1 MSVHSDTPEAPL
13 PVNLVLI
20 GFMGSGKS
28 SIGRLLA
35 TRLGFHLLDTDA
47 MVVEDAGMQI
57 TEIFEWKGEG
67 VFRDYE
73 SRALTYLVERNARRL
88 VVATGGGIVTRESN
102 LPLLHQIGF
111 VVGLTAS
118 EEVIF
123 ERVSRNRAR
132 PLLHTPNPRE
142 TVSQLMAGRAPLY
155 EAAAD
160 YMVDTSAKSHLQVSE
175 EIIAEARRRY
185 PLLNRENGAR

>member
-1 MSVHSDTPEAPL
+1 MPDQSDNAETPL
-13 PVNLVLI
+13 PINLVLI

-35 TRLGFHLLDTDA
+35 TKLGFHLLDTDA

-57 TEIFEWKGEG
+57 TEIFQWKGEEG
-67 VFRDYE
+67 FRDYE
-73 SRALTYLVERNARRL
+73 ARALAYLVERNAKGV

-102 LPLLHQIGF
+102 LPLLHQLGF

-123 ERVSRNRAR
+123 ERVSRNKAR

-142 TVSQLMAGRAPLY
+142 TVSELLARRAPFY

-160 YMVDTSAKSHLQVSE
+160 YAIDTSMKSHAQVAD

-185 PLLNRENGAR
+185 PNPL